1 MLDKCW
7 CHKNYALHISCW
19 NWPNLTLTINSWNH
33 MDLQLE
39 SICLPDT
46 LTMHLSS
53 NELNMIW
60 LLLAHNSVGDQGTDI
75 TWWIWS
81 GDRDPVGTQED
92 RFFEKGEK
100 EIQQKARNQNR
111 KWNHGAETPFVTVS
125 LTNMVPLLGNE
136 EEWASFSIY
145 ALLFTR
151 GFHLLSLSL
160 KPRKKK

>member
-7 CHKNYALHISCW
+7 CHKNYALYISCW

-39 SICLPDT
+39 SLCLPDP

-53 NELNMIW
+53 NELNMI
-60 LLLAHNSVGDQGTDI
+60 LLLWAHNSVGGQGTDI

-111 KWNHGAETPFVTVS
+111 KYNHGAERPFVTVS

-136 EEWASFSIY
+136 GEWASFNY
-145 ALLFTR
+145 LCLTVHQR
-151 GFHLLSLSL
+151 VLSLSL